1 MPIDKVYLGISL
13 GSRAFSKDYLKKVLS
28 HCSQRYKEV
37 LFLIADDPHIYTFMA
52 TKSLDLENA
61 RSKVDKISDEK
72 YILLK
77 RIAQKYAGKDLKID
91 IKRWKEI
98 ACNREYKNVLLSLYK
113 IESVDTEFHNDLM
126 KSFDDHVEDVNV
138 SINGVEVS
146 DDRRFIGSRYAIEEF
161 AMMLYLQE
169 VEGYLVQISPE
180 EKPEFIGKF
189 YNHQYRYA
197 EEFFPKNKLEEVEHI
212 VL

>member
-1 MPIDKVYLGISL
+1 MPIDKVYLGVSL

-37 LFLIADDPHIYTFMA
+37 LILIADEPHIYTFMA
-52 TKSLDLENA
+52 TKSLDLENS
-61 RSKVDKISDEK
+61 RSKTYKISDEK
-72 YILLK
+72 FILIQ
-77 RIAQKYAGKDLKID
+77 RIAQRYAGNNLKVD

-98 ACNREYKNVLLSLYK
+98 SCNKEYESILLSLYK
-113 IESVDTEFHNDLM
+113 IESVDAEFHNDLM
-126 KSFDDHVEDVNV
+126 KSFDDHMEDVRV
-138 SINGVEVS
+138 NGMKVS

-169 VEGYLVQISPE
+169 VEGYLAQISPE
-180 EKPEFIGKF
+180 KKPVFIGKF

-197 EEFFPKNKLEEVEHI
+197 EEFFFKNNLETVKHI

>member
-13 GSRAFSKDYLKKVLS
+13 GSRAFSKDYLKNVLS

-37 LFLIADDPHIYTFMA
+37 LFLIADEPHIYTFMA

-61 RSKVDKISDEK
+61 RSKIDKISDEK

-77 RIAQKYAGKDLKID
+77 RIAQKYAGSNLKID

-98 ACNREYKNVLLSLYK
+98 AFNREYTNVLLSLYK
-113 IESVDTEFHNDLM
+113 IESVDIEFHYDLM
-126 KSFDDHVEDVNV
+126 KSFDNHMENV
-138 SINGVEVS
+138 GGMEVS
-146 DDRRFIGSRYAIEEF
+146 DDKRFMGSRYVIEEC

-169 VEGYLVQISPE
+169 SQGYLAQISPE
-180 EKPEFIGKF
+180 EKPEIIAKF

-197 EEFFPKNKLEEVEHI
+197 EEFFFKNKLEEVEHI